1 MLQRLALRHARPQ
14 GGRAVVLR
22 VCAETGEAVE
32 RKARRER
39 MGRGLRRCIVV
50 GWVGEVAEGSCEKR
64 GCWANERIV
73 WIEVGDGDMSRVT
86 TAVLFLLT
94 ED

>member
-1 MLQRLALRHARPQ
+1 ML
-14 GGRAVVLR
+14 RAEMV
-22 VCAETGEAVE
+22 EAVE
-32 RKARRER
+32 RKASREK

-50 GWVGEVAEGSCEKR
+50 GWVGELTEGSCEKR
-64 GCWANERIV
+64 GGWANEWIV
-73 WIEVGDGDMSRVT
+73 WIEVGDGDACHVS

>member
-1 MLQRLALRHARPQ
+1 
-14 GGRAVVLR
+14 VVLR

-32 RKARRER
+32 RRARRER
-39 MGRGLRRCIVV
+39 MGIGLRSCIVV
-50 GWVGEVAEGSCEKR
+50 GWVGEVTEGSCETR

-73 WIEVGDGDMSRVT
+73 WIEVGDGDRGCVT